1 MTKQVTL
8 VAVTQPTITVDQLNA
23 RTIKYYDDSVNKMK
37 EMVEKLESLHSD
49 LDRLNTDSNFAYTR
63 MIDALGRIGQK
74 IH

>member
-1 MTKQVTL
+1 MGKKAKEHRAKVEKRNRK
-8 VAVTQPTITVDQLNA
+8 VAQQKYAMQNALN
-23 RTIKYYDDSVNKMK
+23 KMMK